1 MIKTAIVLVGAA
13 TGIGFL
19 SAITGTVLSFT
30 GRAELEP
37 YANMAFAGALMLVV
51 LYTFFLGVS
60 VIDASCFAPFA
71 PVMDQVP
78 FLKALRW

>member
-19 SAITGTVLSFT
+19 SAITGTILSFT

-37 YANMAFAGALMLVV
+37 YCNMIFAGALMLVT
-51 LYTFFLGVS
+51 LYAFFLGVS
-60 VIDASCFAPFA
+60 IIDSNCFAPFSST
-71 PVMDQVP
+71 MDQIP
-78 FLKALRW
+78 FLKSLRW